1 MRAKIVKTKLNLNF
15 FLFDSWGRGEVG
27 GGDDFNLA
35 HLVEN
40 TKKYLVEL

>member
-15 FLFDSWGRGEVG
+15 FCLIVG
-27 GGDDFNLA
+27 GGGGGGGDFNLA

>member
-15 FLFDSWGRGEVG
+15 FLFDSWGRWG
-27 GGDDFNLA
+27 GGDFNLA

>member
-15 FLFDSWGRGEVG
+15 FLFDSWGRWG
-27 GGDDFNLA
+27 GDFNLA